1 MVSMKEM
8 KLTYMEK
15 CIAILDGDKSKVVT
29 PYKFKQHP
37 VAKEKLGKRKKMLET
52 VAIMH

>member
-1 MVSMKEM
+1 MEVMEETI
-8 KLTYMEK
+8 LTYMKK

-37 VAKEKLGKRKKMLET
+37 VAGEKVG
-52 VAIMH
+52 